1 MYSRQTGM
9 ARFKIPADIL
19 ANFIFRWASS
29 VCLMAGV
36 AGVCPPL
43 RAALSKQVFPQR
55 IEAV

>member
-9 ARFKIPADIL
+9 ERFKIPEAIL

-36 AGVCPPL
+36 AGVYPPL
-43 RAALSKQVFPQR
+43 VPPYQNGCSSK
-55 IEAV
+55 E